1 MKNNLKSVR
10 LSDEILE
17 IVQSYRGEGFNEKF
31 ENLVIDFKKSLPEHE
46 AYKAA
51 LDENIK
57 HQKEMLWALQAKI
70 KKAEKIDSI
79 ISRCLSDLNQF

>member
-10 LSDEILE
+10 LSDEILD

-31 ENLVIDFKKSLPEHE
+31 ENLVIDFKKFLPEHE

-57 HQKEMLWALQAKI
+57 KQKETLWALQTKI
-70 KKAEKIDSI
+70 QKAEKIDLI
-79 ISRCLSDLNQF
+79 VSRCLNDLNQF